1 MNIAFAY
8 NVKKSK
14 PSLKL
19 EEQKDLEFDSPAV
32 INAITKT
39 LEELGHKVFPVE
51 ADENAFLRL
60 QKLQGKVDIVFNI
73 AEGLWGDARESQ
85 IPLFCEMLKIPY
97 THSDPTTHAIALD
110 KDFTKL
116 VLKGANTFNMPDA
129 FVVQN
134 KNYKIPDN
142 LKYPLI
148 VKPNKEGSSKGV
160 MDANVVENEKDLRKR
175 IEIVSENF
183 TKELIIEEYID
194 GREFTVSLLGNQDPR
209 MLPIV
214 EQKFDLLPK
223 GKYKI
228 ASFELKWIY
237 EYKMKSVSDVYECP
251 AKLDKKIEKE
261 IEETSKEI
269 YRLLDVRGCAR
280 IDYRLNEEG
289 KLYFLEINTL
299 PGINPDPGETSCLPM
314 AVRASGMTYKALIA
328 EILRLGCEWWG
339 IKKS

>member
-1 MNIAFAY
+1 MNVAFAY

-19 EEQKDLEFDSPAV
+19 EEQKDLEFDSPEV
-32 INAITKT
+32 IAAITKN
-39 LEELGHKVFPVE
+39 LEELGHKVYPVE
-51 ADENAFLRL
+51 ADENAYSNLK
-60 QKLQGKVDIVFNI
+60 KLQGKVDILFNI

-116 VLKGANTFNMPDA
+116 ILKGANSFFMPDN
-129 FVVQN
+129 FIVQK
-134 KNYKIPDN
+134 KNYKIPKGV
-142 LKYPLI
+142 KYPLI

-160 MDANVVENEKDLRKR
+160 MDANVVENENQLRER
-175 IEIVSENF
+175 IKIVSENF
-183 TKELIIEEYID
+183 TKELIVEEYIE
-194 GREFTVSLLGNQDPR
+194 GREFTVSLLGNEEPR

-251 AKLDKKIEKE
+251 AFV
-261 IEETSKEI
+261 ETQI
-269 YRLLDVRGCAR
+269 V
-280 IDYRLNEEG
+280 
-289 KLYFLEINTL
+289 
-299 PGINPDPGETSCLPM
+299 
-314 AVRASGMTYKALIA
+314 
-328 EILRLGCEWWG
+328 
-339 IKKS
+339 